1 MLESVTAT
9 PYWLPKDLRD
19 LETILLGKEMKQKT
33 EEEEK
38 KVSQE

>member
-1 MLESVTAT
+1 MSVDAT

-19 LETILLGKEMKQKT
+19 LEVILLGKEMEQNT

-38 KVSQE
+38 KLSQE